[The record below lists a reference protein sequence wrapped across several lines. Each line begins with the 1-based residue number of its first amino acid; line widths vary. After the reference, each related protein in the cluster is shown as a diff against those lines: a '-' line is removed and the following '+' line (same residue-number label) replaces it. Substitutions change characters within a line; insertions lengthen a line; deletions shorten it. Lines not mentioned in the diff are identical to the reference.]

1 MIAAVAT
8 RLGSGHYDDNMEVVT
23 KTTRS
28 RSNVVTFAVD
38 ERTNCVQVDV
48 YIIPRLFDMDPTLQK
63 EDLFYQ
69 PRDIRY
75 FRYEKEL
82 EDKYTRVYYN
92 RKKKTNNG
100 PCYEEQ
106 QQDDDEEEE
115 QDDELSSIMRRRF
128 LRQNIKRCKSGSSS
142 SKASRR
148 QQRILAAATLLM

>member
-106 QQDDDEEEE
+106 QQDDEEE
-115 QDDELSSIMRRRF
+115 DELSSIMRRRF